1 MVGTKTKSKTGQII
15 AHAILMLG
23 TISVVFPFVWMI
35 LTSFKPLSEI
45 YEFSVFPKHWTLD
58 NFKYLLERTYFVR
71 WFGNS
76 VILAVIVTVSE
87 LFFNS
92 LIAYA
97 LAKMKFPGRNLIF
110 ILILS
115 TLMVPTEM
123 LVIPWYK
130 LASQFGWIDTYWG
143 IIFPGLMSGFGVFLL
158 RQFMLG
164 IPNDLIDAARID
176 GMSEFGIF
184 WRVVLPQV
192 KNALSALAVLVFLGN
207 WNAYLWPVIA
217 INSDK
222 LRTLPVGISLFSAAD
237 DGQQWTLIMAASTLA
252 VIPVIIVF
260 FIFQRRIIEGI
271 SITGMK

>member
-1 MVGTKTKSKTGQII
+1 MVGTKTKSKMGQII

-76 VILAVIVTVSE
+76 VILAVIVTISE

>member
-58 NFKYLLERTYFVR
+58 NFKFLLERTYFVR

-76 VILAVIVTVSE
+76 VILAVIVTISE

>member
-76 VILAVIVTVSE
+76 VILAVIVTISE

-130 LASQFGWIDTYWG
+130 MASQFGWIDTYWG

-184 WRVVLPQV
+184 WRVFLPQV

-217 INSDK
+217 INSDTM
-222 LRTLPVGISLFSAAD
+222 RTLPVGISLFSAAD

>member
-76 VILAVIVTVSE
+76 VILAVIVTISE